1 VRRNDE
7 VEAQRRWWTFYET
20 IKKGWKTMTQL
31 LGFVGVGL
39 MGKHMAT
46 NLMKGGYKLVIHDA
60 NRIPVK
66 ELAGLGAKE
75 AFSPKEVG
83 AQVDVVIT
91 SLPDDG
97 IVDLVVLGKDGLI
110 ESMKPGSILVETS
123 TVSPLTSRRVAAK
136 LAEKGVHMLDAPLSG
151 GEVGAREASMSIM
164 VGGRAEILEKVLPI
178 LQKMGKNITL
188 VGDQGAGSVAKA
200 ANQIIVALTIEAVA
214 EALTFAKK
222 AGADPA
228 KVRKALLG
236 GFAQSRILEL
246 HGQRM
251 LDRNFVPG
259 GKLLTHQKD
268 IAIVEDLA
276 KELGIYLP
284 GTMNI
289 QNLWY
294 ACMANGLGP
303 EDHSALVKVLEM
315 MSNTKVVPG

>member
-1 VRRNDE
+1 
-7 VEAQRRWWTFYET
+7 
-20 IKKGWKTMTQL
+20 
-31 LGFVGVGL
+31 
-39 MGKHMAT
+39 
-46 NLMKGGYKLVIHDA
+46 LVIHDS
-60 NRIPVK
+60 NRVPVK
-66 ELAGLGAKE
+66 ELAGMGAKE

-83 AQVDVVIT
+83 AQVDVVVT

-164 VGGRAEILEKVLPI
+164 VGGKAEILEKVLPV
-178 LQKMGKNITL
+178 LQKMGKNITH

-228 KVRKALLG
+228 KVRKAMLG

-268 IAIVEDLA
+268 IAIVVDLA
-276 KELGIYLP
+276 KELGIFLP

-294 ACMANGLGP
+294 ACMANGLGS